1 MIETPRNDHTPE
13 QPAHPGRLDRVPQA
27 RLLNEVLLHVSAQL
41 RTALGGMHIA
51 VSRLAPPE
59 RRDADAALDRDAA
72 LLNRN
77 YYALL
82 RLSNNLSNAPML
94 LDDAPLTRENT
105 DIVTWL
111 DGLCRQAS
119 PLFALRNVALTFQ
132 CSAAHHGAAINRV
145 CLEQAVWNLL
155 SNALKYTPKEGH
167 VEVRISLETELPA
180 ALAEAVPAAQYLT
193 VSVTDNGIGMSE
205 AYLKTIFE
213 PFTREHNTTTS
224 KIAGTGLGMPIV
236 KRLVDMMSG
245 TITVKSEPGRGSIFT
260 VYLPLEIL
268 AFSEPAADK
277 KTDARNE
284 ALRIRGRHVLIAED
298 NDLNAEIALFI
309 LEEMGVSADR
319 VSDGRQCVN
328 RLASAPAGTY
338 DAILMDIQM
347 PIMDGYEATRAIRAL
362 SDREKARIPIL
373 AMTANTFQ
381 EDKMN
386 AVTAGMNGHVAKPI
400 DRAVL
405 TSALAAVIG

>member
-13 QPAHPGRLDRVPQA
+13 QSAHPDRLDRVPQV

-155 SNALKYTPKEGH
+155 SNALKFTAEGGAVTVSLRFERRQVLLAVTDTGCGINVEDMEMVFDSYLHPERLAALPSGLGLGLPLCRRIAEGH
-167 VEVRISLETELPA
+167 
-180 ALAEAVPAAQYLT
+180 
-193 VSVTDNGIGMSE
+193 GG
-205 AYLKTIFE
+205 
-213 PFTREHNTTTS
+213 
-224 KIAGTGLGMPIV
+224 
-236 KRLVDMMSG
+236 RLVLNSREGHG
-245 TITVKSEPGRGSIFT
+245 TTVT
-260 VYLPLEIL
+260 LALPDELVEDVVEDVPFDYTGGFQPALVGL
-268 AFSEPAADK
+268 ADGLPF
-277 KTDARNE
+277 E
-284 ALRIRGRHVLIAED
+284 AFLQKH
-298 NDLNAEIALFI
+298 
-309 LEEMGVSADR
+309 
-319 VSDGRQCVN
+319 SD
-328 RLASAPAGTY
+328 
-338 DAILMDIQM
+338 
-347 PIMDGYEATRAIRAL
+347 E
-362 SDREKARIPIL
+362 
-373 AMTANTFQ
+373 
-381 EDKMN
+381 
-386 AVTAGMNGHVAKPI
+386 
-400 DRAVL
+400 
-405 TSALAAVIG
+405 

>member
-13 QPAHPGRLDRVPQA
+13 QPAHPDRLDRIPQA
-27 RLLNEVLLHVSAQL
+27 RLLHEVLLHVSAQL

-155 SNALKYTPKEGH
+155 SNALKFTPEGGT
-167 VEVRISLETELPA
+167 VTVSLRFERRQVLLAVTDTGCGINAEDMEMVFDGYLHPERPA
-180 ALAEAVPAAQYLT
+180 ALP
-193 VSVTDNGIGMSE
+193 S
-205 AYLKTIFE
+205 
-213 PFTREHNTTTS
+213 
-224 KIAGTGLGMPIV
+224 GLGLGLPLCRRIAEGHGG
-236 KRLVDMMSG
+236 RLVLNSRVGHG
-245 TITVKSEPGRGSIFT
+245 TTVT
-260 VYLPLEIL
+260 LALPDEL
-268 AFSEPAADK
+268 
-277 KTDARNE
+277 
-284 ALRIRGRHVLIAED
+284 AED
-298 NDLNAEIALFI
+298 VVEDVAFDYTGGFQPALVG
-309 LEEMGVSADR
+309 LADGLPFEAFLQKH
-319 VSDGRQCVN
+319 SD
-328 RLASAPAGTY
+328 
-338 DAILMDIQM
+338 
-347 PIMDGYEATRAIRAL
+347 E
-362 SDREKARIPIL
+362 
-373 AMTANTFQ
+373 
-381 EDKMN
+381 
-386 AVTAGMNGHVAKPI
+386 
-400 DRAVL
+400 
-405 TSALAAVIG
+405 

>member
-13 QPAHPGRLDRVPQA
+13 QPAHPDRLDRVPQV

-155 SNALKYTPKEGH
+155 SNALKFTAEGGT
-167 VEVRISLETELPA
+167 VTVSLRFERRQVLLAVTDTGCGINAEDMEMVFDGYLHPERLA
-180 ALAEAVPAAQYLT
+180 ALP
-193 VSVTDNGIGMSE
+193 S
-205 AYLKTIFE
+205 
-213 PFTREHNTTTS
+213 
-224 KIAGTGLGMPIV
+224 GLGMGLPLCRRIAEGHGG
-236 KRLVDMMSG
+236 RLVLNSRVGHG
-245 TITVKSEPGRGSIFT
+245 TTVT
-260 VYLPLEIL
+260 LALPDEL
-268 AFSEPAADK
+268 
-277 KTDARNE
+277 
-284 ALRIRGRHVLIAED
+284 AED
-298 NDLNAEIALFI
+298 VVEDVAFDYTGGFQRVLLG
-309 LEEMGVSADR
+309 LADGLPFEAFLQKH
-319 VSDGRQCVN
+319 SD
-328 RLASAPAGTY
+328 
-338 DAILMDIQM
+338 
-347 PIMDGYEATRAIRAL
+347 E
-362 SDREKARIPIL
+362 
-373 AMTANTFQ
+373 
-381 EDKMN
+381 
-386 AVTAGMNGHVAKPI
+386 
-400 DRAVL
+400 
-405 TSALAAVIG
+405 

>member
-13 QPAHPGRLDRVPQA
+13 QPAHPDRLDRVPQV

-59 RRDADAALDRDAA
+59 QRDADAALDRDAA

-94 LDDAPLTRENT
+94 LDDAPLTKENT

-155 SNALKYTPKEGH
+155 SNALKFTAEGGAVTVSLRFERRQVLLAVTDTGCGINAEDMEMVFDGYLHPERAAALPSGLGLGLPLCRRIAEGH
-167 VEVRISLETELPA
+167 GGRLVLNSRVGHGTTVTLALPDE
-180 ALAEAVPAAQYLT
+180 LAEDVVEDVAFDYTGGFQPALVGLADGLPF
-193 VSVTDNGIGMSE
+193 E
-205 AYLKTIFE
+205 AFLQK
-213 PFTREHNTTTS
+213 H
-224 KIAGTGLGMPIV
+224 
-236 KRLVDMMSG
+236 
-245 TITVKSEPGRGSIFT
+245 
-260 VYLPLEIL
+260 
-268 AFSEPAADK
+268 
-277 KTDARNE
+277 
-284 ALRIRGRHVLIAED
+284 
-298 NDLNAEIALFI
+298 
-309 LEEMGVSADR
+309 
-319 VSDGRQCVN
+319 SD
-328 RLASAPAGTY
+328 
-338 DAILMDIQM
+338 
-347 PIMDGYEATRAIRAL
+347 E
-362 SDREKARIPIL
+362 
-373 AMTANTFQ
+373 
-381 EDKMN
+381 
-386 AVTAGMNGHVAKPI
+386 
-400 DRAVL
+400 
-405 TSALAAVIG
+405 

>member
-1 MIETPRNDHTPE
+1 MIETPRNDHTLE
-13 QPAHPGRLDRVPQA
+13 QPAPPDRLDRVPQV

-155 SNALKYTPKEGH
+155 SNALKFTAEGGAVTVSLRFERRQVLLAVADTGCGINAEDMEMVFDGYLHPERLAALPSGLGLGLPLCRRIAEGH
-167 VEVRISLETELPA
+167 GGRLVLNSRVGHGTTVTLALPDE
-180 ALAEAVPAAQYLT
+180 LAEDVVEDVAFDYTGGFQPALVGLADGLPF
-193 VSVTDNGIGMSE
+193 E
-205 AYLKTIFE
+205 AFLQK
-213 PFTREHNTTTS
+213 H
-224 KIAGTGLGMPIV
+224 
-236 KRLVDMMSG
+236 
-245 TITVKSEPGRGSIFT
+245 
-260 VYLPLEIL
+260 
-268 AFSEPAADK
+268 
-277 KTDARNE
+277 
-284 ALRIRGRHVLIAED
+284 
-298 NDLNAEIALFI
+298 
-309 LEEMGVSADR
+309 
-319 VSDGRQCVN
+319 SD
-328 RLASAPAGTY
+328 
-338 DAILMDIQM
+338 
-347 PIMDGYEATRAIRAL
+347 E
-362 SDREKARIPIL
+362 
-373 AMTANTFQ
+373 
-381 EDKMN
+381 
-386 AVTAGMNGHVAKPI
+386 
-400 DRAVL
+400 
-405 TSALAAVIG
+405 

>member
-27 RLLNEVLLHVSAQL
+27 RLLNEGLLHVSAQL

-155 SNALKYTPKEGH
+155 SNALKFTAEGGAVTVSLRFERRQVLLAVTDTGCGINAEDMEMVFDGYLHPERLAALPSGLGLGLPLCRRIAEGH
-167 VEVRISLETELPA
+167 GGRLVLNSRVGHGTTVTLALPDELAEDVVEDVAFDYTGGFRQELIELSDVLPA
-180 ALAEAVPAAQYLT
+180 SVFDT
-193 VSVTDNGIGMSE
+193 VN
-205 AYLKTIFE
+205 
-213 PFTREHNTTTS
+213 
-224 KIAGTGLGMPIV
+224 
-236 KRLVDMMSG
+236 
-245 TITVKSEPGRGSIFT
+245 
-260 VYLPLEIL
+260 
-268 AFSEPAADK
+268 
-277 KTDARNE
+277 
-284 ALRIRGRHVLIAED
+284 
-298 NDLNAEIALFI
+298 
-309 LEEMGVSADR
+309 
-319 VSDGRQCVN
+319 
-328 RLASAPAGTY
+328 
-338 DAILMDIQM
+338 
-347 PIMDGYEATRAIRAL
+347 
-362 SDREKARIPIL
+362 
-373 AMTANTFQ
+373 
-381 EDKMN
+381 
-386 AVTAGMNGHVAKPI
+386 I
-400 DRAVL
+400 D
-405 TSALAAVIG
+405 

>member
-13 QPAHPGRLDRVPQA
+13 QPAPPDRLNRAPQV

-155 SNALKYTPKEGH
+155 SNALKFTAEGGA
-167 VEVRISLETELPA
+167 VTVSLRFERRQVLLAVTDTGCGINAEDMEMVFDGYLHPERPA
-180 ALAEAVPAAQYLT
+180 ALP
-193 VSVTDNGIGMSE
+193 S
-205 AYLKTIFE
+205 
-213 PFTREHNTTTS
+213 
-224 KIAGTGLGMPIV
+224 GLGLGLPLCRRIAEGHGG
-236 KRLVDMMSG
+236 RLVLNSRVGHG
-245 TITVKSEPGRGSIFT
+245 TTVT
-260 VYLPLEIL
+260 LALPDEL
-268 AFSEPAADK
+268 
-277 KTDARNE
+277 
-284 ALRIRGRHVLIAED
+284 AED
-298 NDLNAEIALFI
+298 VVEDVAFDYTGGFQPALVG
-309 LEEMGVSADR
+309 LADGLPFEAFLQKH
-319 VSDGRQCVN
+319 SD
-328 RLASAPAGTY
+328 
-338 DAILMDIQM
+338 
-347 PIMDGYEATRAIRAL
+347 E
-362 SDREKARIPIL
+362 
-373 AMTANTFQ
+373 
-381 EDKMN
+381 
-386 AVTAGMNGHVAKPI
+386 
-400 DRAVL
+400 
-405 TSALAAVIG
+405 

>member
-13 QPAHPGRLDRVPQA
+13 QPAHPDRLDRVPQA

-132 CSAAHHGAAINRV
+132 CSAAHHGAAINQV

-155 SNALKYTPKEGH
+155 SNALKFTAEGGTVTVSLRFERRQVLLAVMDTGCGINAEDMEMVFDGYLHPERLAALPSGLGLGLPLCRRIAEGH
-167 VEVRISLETELPA
+167 GGRLVLNSRVGHGTTVTLALPDE
-180 ALAEAVPAAQYLT
+180 LAEDVVEDVAFDYTGGFQPALVGLADGLPF
-193 VSVTDNGIGMSE
+193 E
-205 AYLKTIFE
+205 AFLQK
-213 PFTREHNTTTS
+213 H
-224 KIAGTGLGMPIV
+224 
-236 KRLVDMMSG
+236 
-245 TITVKSEPGRGSIFT
+245 
-260 VYLPLEIL
+260 
-268 AFSEPAADK
+268 
-277 KTDARNE
+277 
-284 ALRIRGRHVLIAED
+284 
-298 NDLNAEIALFI
+298 
-309 LEEMGVSADR
+309 
-319 VSDGRQCVN
+319 SD
-328 RLASAPAGTY
+328 
-338 DAILMDIQM
+338 
-347 PIMDGYEATRAIRAL
+347 E
-362 SDREKARIPIL
+362 
-373 AMTANTFQ
+373 
-381 EDKMN
+381 
-386 AVTAGMNGHVAKPI
+386 
-400 DRAVL
+400 
-405 TSALAAVIG
+405 

>member
-13 QPAHPGRLDRVPQA
+13 QPAHPDRLDRVPQA

-94 LDDAPLTRENT
+94 LDDAPLAKENT

-155 SNALKYTPKEGH
+155 SNALKFTAEGGAVTVSLRFERRQVLLAVMDTGCGINAEDMEMVFDGYLHPERLAALPSGLGLGLPLCRRIAEGH
-167 VEVRISLETELPA
+167 GGRLVLNSRVGHGTTVTLALPDE
-180 ALAEAVPAAQYLT
+180 LAEDVVEDVAFDYTGGFQPALVGLADGLPF
-193 VSVTDNGIGMSE
+193 E
-205 AYLKTIFE
+205 AFLQK
-213 PFTREHNTTTS
+213 H
-224 KIAGTGLGMPIV
+224 
-236 KRLVDMMSG
+236 
-245 TITVKSEPGRGSIFT
+245 
-260 VYLPLEIL
+260 
-268 AFSEPAADK
+268 
-277 KTDARNE
+277 
-284 ALRIRGRHVLIAED
+284 
-298 NDLNAEIALFI
+298 
-309 LEEMGVSADR
+309 
-319 VSDGRQCVN
+319 SD
-328 RLASAPAGTY
+328 
-338 DAILMDIQM
+338 
-347 PIMDGYEATRAIRAL
+347 E
-362 SDREKARIPIL
+362 
-373 AMTANTFQ
+373 
-381 EDKMN
+381 
-386 AVTAGMNGHVAKPI
+386 
-400 DRAVL
+400 
-405 TSALAAVIG
+405 

>member
-13 QPAHPGRLDRVPQA
+13 QPAHPDRLDRVPQV

-111 DGLCRQAS
+111 DGLCRQAA

-155 SNALKYTPKEGH
+155 SNALKFTAEGGAVTVSLRFERRQVLLAVTDTGCGINAEDMEMVFDGYLHPERLAALPSGLGLGLPLCRRIAEGH
-167 VEVRISLETELPA
+167 GGRLVLNSRVGHGTTVTLALPDE
-180 ALAEAVPAAQYLT
+180 LAEDVVDVPFDYTGGFQPALVGLADGLPF
-193 VSVTDNGIGMSE
+193 E
-205 AYLKTIFE
+205 AFLQK
-213 PFTREHNTTTS
+213 H
-224 KIAGTGLGMPIV
+224 
-236 KRLVDMMSG
+236 
-245 TITVKSEPGRGSIFT
+245 
-260 VYLPLEIL
+260 
-268 AFSEPAADK
+268 
-277 KTDARNE
+277 
-284 ALRIRGRHVLIAED
+284 
-298 NDLNAEIALFI
+298 
-309 LEEMGVSADR
+309 
-319 VSDGRQCVN
+319 SD
-328 RLASAPAGTY
+328 
-338 DAILMDIQM
+338 
-347 PIMDGYEATRAIRAL
+347 E
-362 SDREKARIPIL
+362 
-373 AMTANTFQ
+373 
-381 EDKMN
+381 
-386 AVTAGMNGHVAKPI
+386 
-400 DRAVL
+400 
-405 TSALAAVIG
+405 

>member
-13 QPAHPGRLDRVPQA
+13 QPAHPDRLDRVPQV

-155 SNALKYTPKEGH
+155 SNALKFTAEGGAVTVSLRFERRQVLLAVTDTGCGINAEDMEMVFDGYLHPERLAALPSGLGLGLPLCRRIAEGH
-167 VEVRISLETELPA
+167 
-180 ALAEAVPAAQYLT
+180 
-193 VSVTDNGIGMSE
+193 GG
-205 AYLKTIFE
+205 
-213 PFTREHNTTTS
+213 
-224 KIAGTGLGMPIV
+224 
-236 KRLVDMMSG
+236 RLVLNSREGHG
-245 TITVKSEPGRGSIFT
+245 TTVT
-260 VYLPLEIL
+260 LALPDELVEDVVEDVAFDYTGGFQPALVGL
-268 AFSEPAADK
+268 ADGLPF
-277 KTDARNE
+277 E
-284 ALRIRGRHVLIAED
+284 AFLQKH
-298 NDLNAEIALFI
+298 
-309 LEEMGVSADR
+309 
-319 VSDGRQCVN
+319 SD
-328 RLASAPAGTY
+328 
-338 DAILMDIQM
+338 
-347 PIMDGYEATRAIRAL
+347 E
-362 SDREKARIPIL
+362 
-373 AMTANTFQ
+373 
-381 EDKMN
+381 
-386 AVTAGMNGHVAKPI
+386 
-400 DRAVL
+400 
-405 TSALAAVIG
+405 

>member
-13 QPAHPGRLDRVPQA
+13 QPAHPDRLDRVPQV

-155 SNALKYTPKEGH
+155 SNALKFTAEGGTVTVSLRFERRQVLLAVTDTGCGINAEDMEMVFDGYLHPERLAALPSGLGLGLPLCRRIAEGH
-167 VEVRISLETELPA
+167 GGRLVLNSREGHGTTVTLALPDE
-180 ALAEAVPAAQYLT
+180 LAEDVVEDVAFDYTGGFQPALVGLADGLPF
-193 VSVTDNGIGMSE
+193 E
-205 AYLKTIFE
+205 AFLQK
-213 PFTREHNTTTS
+213 H
-224 KIAGTGLGMPIV
+224 
-236 KRLVDMMSG
+236 
-245 TITVKSEPGRGSIFT
+245 
-260 VYLPLEIL
+260 
-268 AFSEPAADK
+268 
-277 KTDARNE
+277 
-284 ALRIRGRHVLIAED
+284 
-298 NDLNAEIALFI
+298 
-309 LEEMGVSADR
+309 
-319 VSDGRQCVN
+319 SD
-328 RLASAPAGTY
+328 
-338 DAILMDIQM
+338 
-347 PIMDGYEATRAIRAL
+347 E
-362 SDREKARIPIL
+362 
-373 AMTANTFQ
+373 
-381 EDKMN
+381 
-386 AVTAGMNGHVAKPI
+386 
-400 DRAVL
+400 
-405 TSALAAVIG
+405 

>member
-13 QPAHPGRLDRVPQA
+13 QPAHSDRLDRVPQA

-155 SNALKYTPKEGH
+155 SNALKFTAEGGAVTVSLRFERRQVLLAVTDTGCGINAEDMEMVFDGYLHPERLAALPSGLGLGLPLCRRIAEGH
-167 VEVRISLETELPA
+167 GGRLVLNSRVGHGTTVTLALPDE
-180 ALAEAVPAAQYLT
+180 LAEDVVEDVAFDYTGGFQPALVGLADGLPF
-193 VSVTDNGIGMSE
+193 E
-205 AYLKTIFE
+205 AFLQK
-213 PFTREHNTTTS
+213 H
-224 KIAGTGLGMPIV
+224 
-236 KRLVDMMSG
+236 
-245 TITVKSEPGRGSIFT
+245 
-260 VYLPLEIL
+260 
-268 AFSEPAADK
+268 
-277 KTDARNE
+277 
-284 ALRIRGRHVLIAED
+284 
-298 NDLNAEIALFI
+298 
-309 LEEMGVSADR
+309 
-319 VSDGRQCVN
+319 SD
-328 RLASAPAGTY
+328 
-338 DAILMDIQM
+338 
-347 PIMDGYEATRAIRAL
+347 E
-362 SDREKARIPIL
+362 
-373 AMTANTFQ
+373 
-381 EDKMN
+381 
-386 AVTAGMNGHVAKPI
+386 
-400 DRAVL
+400 
-405 TSALAAVIG
+405 